1 MLNLNNLSIKY
12 FNEHTVKEAVKNI
25 SFSLNK
31 GEKLGIVGES
41 GCGKTSIINAILRI
55 LPENAEFVGDIEF
68 EGQYLN
74 KRNIHN
80 YRGNKISYI
89 SQDFYASLSDNFT
102 IQSQFNFLM
111 KSISNIPKKERKAE
125 IITKLKNLG
134 FKNAID
140 ILDKYPFQLAG
151 GMRQRVIISLALLG
165 EPVLLLADEPTS
177 AVDCFIKKKLLNIL
191 NDLNSKR
198 NLAILIISHDLS
210 LIGNFCDRIII
221 MFDGEIIE
229 EGRSECILNEPKH
242 PYTKLLLESKPG
254 MNKTVLA
261 EKEILNTGFSPCIFF
276 TWCKE
281 AKKIC
286 KSEIR
291 VKTNKDHYIKCNN
304 G

>member
-12 FNEHTVKEAVKNI
+12 FNEHAVKEAVKNI
-25 SFSLNK
+25 SFSLNN

-55 LPENAEFVGDIEF
+55 LPGNTELLGDIQF

-74 KRNIHN
+74 KSNIHN

-89 SQDFYASLSDNFT
+89 SQNFYASLSDNFT
-102 IQSQFNFLM
+102 IKSQFNLLM

-125 IITKLKNLG
+125 IINKLKDLG

-165 EPVLLLADEPTS
+165 EPILLLADEPTS
-177 AVDCFIKKKLLNIL
+177 AVDSFIKKKLLNIL
-191 NDLNSKR
+191 NELNRTR

-229 EGRSECILNEPKH
+229 EGRSDCILNKPKH
-242 PYTKLLLESKPG
+242 PYTKLLLESKPD

-261 EKEILNTGFSPCIFF
+261 EKEILNTGFSPCTFF

-281 AKKIC
+281 AKEIC

-291 VKTNKDHYIKCNN
+291 VKTGKDYYLKCNN